1 MGARENFDFSLIFII
16 KMTYSLI
23 NFSKDLIDSTLIR
36 ILIRQVEFEV
46 ITLIYTY
53 CNDYT

>member
-23 NFSKDLIDSTLIR
+23 NFSKDLIDITLIR